1 MKTCSTAAFIAVM
14 FAAHIALAQQSGR
27 TIFLVRHAERVSSA
41 ANASLSP
48 AGVKRSECLERTL
61 QDSGIRQIFVSD
73 VKATQETA
81 AGLANTLKIKPS
93 MVAVRDT
100 STLVRDVL
108 YARSG
113 NALVVADRDSLPVI
127 IPRLQAGAAQP
138 VAENEY
144 DRLYVITLVEG
155 SGTPA
160 VALHYCQSPALRSA
174 SQPALGVLP
183 ARKSSKQH

>member
-1 MKTCSTAAFIAVM
+1 
-14 FAAHIALAQQSGR
+14 
-27 TIFLVRHAERVSSA
+27 
-41 ANASLSP
+41 
-48 AGVKRSECLERTL
+48 
-61 QDSGIRQIFVSD
+61 
-73 VKATQETA
+73 
-81 AGLANTLKIKPS
+81 

-108 YARSG
+108 YSRSG

-127 IPRLQAGAAQP
+127 IPRLQAGTAQP

-174 SQPALGVLP
+174 SQPALGGLP
-183 ARKSSKQH
+183 ARESSKQH

>member
-113 NALVVADRDSLPVI
+113 NALVVADRDTLPVI
-127 IPRLQAGAAQP
+127 IPRLQAGTAQP

>member
-1 MKTCSTAAFIAVM
+1 MKICSTAACIALM
-14 FAAHIALAQQSGR
+14 FAAHIAVAQQSGR

-41 ANASLSP
+41 ANASLTP
-48 AGVKRSECLERTL
+48 AGMKRSECLERTL
-61 QDSGIRQIFVSD
+61 QDSGIQQIFVSD

-81 AGLANTLKIKPS
+81 AALANNLKIKPS
-93 MVAVRDT
+93 MIPVRDT

-108 YARSG
+108 FGRAG
-113 NALVVADRDSLPVI
+113 NALVVGDRDTLPVI

-160 VALHYCQSPALRSA
+160 VALHYCDSRPSVGVPQTHSARPAPNSA
-174 SQPALGVLP
+174 AKK
-183 ARKSSKQH
+183 R

>member
-1 MKTCSTAAFIAVM
+1 MKTCSTAAFVALM
-14 FAAHIALAQQSGR
+14 FAPHIALAQQSGR
-27 TIFLVRHAERVSSA
+27 TIFLVRHAERVSSSA
-41 ANASLSP
+41 SASLSP

-81 AGLANTLKIKPS
+81 AALASNLKIKPS
-93 MVAVRDT
+93 MVPVRDT

-108 YARSG
+108 FARSG

-160 VALHYCQSPALRSA
+160 VALHYCDSRPSVGAPQTGSARPA
-174 SQPALGVLP
+174 P
-183 ARKSSKQH
+183 KSTAKKR